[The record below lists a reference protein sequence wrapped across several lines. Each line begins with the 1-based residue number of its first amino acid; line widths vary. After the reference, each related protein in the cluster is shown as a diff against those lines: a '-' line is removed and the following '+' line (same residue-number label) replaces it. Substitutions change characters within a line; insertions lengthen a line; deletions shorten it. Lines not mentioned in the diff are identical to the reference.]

1 MIDTIANS
9 LSLPAEN
16 RIDLFTAFGGESLTE
31 GANLLNS
38 DKLTPNGAGNTKIA
52 EILYNSI
59 IKLNNF
65 QNHE

>member
-38 DKLTPNGAGNTKIA
+38 DKLTPNAAGNPKIS
-52 EILYNSI
+52 EILYNSM